1 MKYENDGN
9 ETRGASVLEEVSRL
23 LARGEVR
30 S

>member
-1 MKYENDGN
+1 MKDENDGN
-9 ETRGASVLEEVSRL
+9 ETRDASVLEEVSRF